1 MGLRRSVDAENFPFK
16 SVLNQ
21 FLGAI
26 AVNIITISHG
36 AAIGWVSPFLPYLQS
51 SETHLTSGAVSIEQ
65 ASWIG
70 SLLCIGG
77 LIGAPSFGLLAD
89 RFGKK
94 VGLQLIVLPHVAFWL
109 CILFGQNVYFI
120 YLGRIL
126 AGSGGGGIFRAIPL
140 YIADIAHC
148 KLRGMLGSILV
159 ISLNIGILLGFV
171 LGHFLSFFTVPVVM
185 LAGPGLFIVCT
196 CFLPETPYCLLKQNR
211 NENAERSL
219 MFYRG
224 IRGHFQKTTDFTKEF
239 EQLKKVVQNER
250 ASTDQHRLTWK
261 DIFNI
266 ISLAQGTAIGWL
278 SPFLPLL
285 VSADAPLHTG
295 PVTDVQA
302 TWIASL
308 LCVGA
313 IFGTVLFGWSADK
326 FGRKFSLCIA
336 AIPLIGFW
344 ACIAFGGYVEILY
357 LGRLLAGLG
366 AAGVFLLVP
375 LYVTEIAEDSIRGS
389 LGSFFILFINLG
401 TFVSFVV
408 GSYLSYHI
416 TSYILIVLPIV
427 FLLCFINFPETPQHL
442 IRCNKIEAAECS
454 LKYLRG
460 YTTSPEHVEMLKSE
474 MITMINQVYPNG
486 KDDSE
491 ELSIQLADFAPFAT
505 KKALLIGMVLVTLN
519 QFSGCFALINY
530 TANIFA
536 EAGSDLDPNMAAIIV
551 GGIQIIG
558 SYVSTLVVDRFQ
570 RKVLYIATAFGSA
583 IGLFAMGVHA
593 YLKVSGYDVSAINW
607 IPVASLSFV
616 IFIAAC
622 GILPLTF
629 VILSEILPQKL
640 RSFGGS
646 LCTTFLWV
654 VSFIV
659 IKYFPVMVEV
669 LGMHGCMWTFAGCCL
684 FGVFFNAL
692 FIPETRGKSIE
703 EITLAMEGRSKN

>member
-1 MGLRRSVDAENFPFK
+1 MTETKLPISIKANRRLVHQY
-16 SVLNQ
+16 L
-21 FLGAI
+21 
-26 AVNIITISHG
+26 
-36 AAIGWVSPFLPYLQS
+36 AAICV
-51 SETHLTSGAVSIEQ
+51 
-65 ASWIG
+65 
-70 SLLCIGG
+70 
-77 LIGAPSFGLLAD
+77 
-89 RFGKK
+89 
-94 VGLQLIVLPHVAFWL
+94 
-109 CILFGQNVYFI
+109 
-120 YLGRIL
+120 
-126 AGSGGGGIFRAIPL
+126 
-140 YIADIAHC
+140 
-148 KLRGMLGSILV
+148 
-159 ISLNIGILLGFV
+159 
-171 LGHFLSFFTVPVVM
+171 
-185 LAGPGLFIVCT
+185 
-196 CFLPETPYCLLKQNR
+196 
-211 NENAERSL
+211 
-219 MFYRG
+219 
-224 IRGHFQKTTDFTKEF
+224 
-239 EQLKKVVQNER
+239 
-250 ASTDQHRLTWK
+250 
-261 DIFNI
+261 NI

-285 VSADAPLHTG
+285 VSANAPLHTG
-295 PVTDVQA
+295 PVTDIQA

-336 AIPLIGFW
+336 AIPLLGFW
-344 ACIAFGGYVEILY
+344 ACVAFGGYVEILY
-357 LGRLLAGLG
+357 LGRVLAGLG

-389 LGSFFILFINLG
+389 LGSFFILFINIG
-401 TFVSFVV
+401 TLVSFVV

-416 TSYILIVLPIV
+416 TSYILMTLPIV

-442 IRCNKIEAAECS
+442 IRCNKIEEAECS

-460 YTTSPEHVEMLKSE
+460 YTTSLEHVEMMKTE
-474 MITMINQVYPNG
+474 MTTMINQVYPNG
-486 KDDSE
+486 KDSSEDSS
-491 ELSIQLADFAPFAT
+491 LKLADFAPFST

-536 EAGSDLDPNMAAIIV
+536 EAGSDLNPNTAAMIV
-551 GGIQIIG
+551 GSIQIVG

-570 RKVLYIATAFGSA
+570 RKVLYIGTAFGSSV
-583 IGLFAMGVHA
+583 GLAAMGVHA
-593 YLKVSGYDVSAINW
+593 YLKMYGFDVSAINW

-669 LGMHGCMWTFAGCCL
+669 LGMHGCMWTFAGCCM
-684 FGVFFNAL
+684 FGMFFNAL

-703 EITLAMEGRSKN
+703 EITLAMEGRNKD